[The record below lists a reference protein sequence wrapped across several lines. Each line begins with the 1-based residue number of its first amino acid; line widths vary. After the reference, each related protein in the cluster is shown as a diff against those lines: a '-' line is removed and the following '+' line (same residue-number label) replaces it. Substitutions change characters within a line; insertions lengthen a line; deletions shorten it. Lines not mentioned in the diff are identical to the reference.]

1 MSDNPPI
8 LTGKRKRAAV
18 SYAEPDDVFEPQSD
32 DEQVELLVPANMSD
46 SDDGDTFG
54 VRRKVRPLHQCL

>member
-1 MSDNPPI
+1 MSDKSLI

-18 SYAEPDDVFEPQSD
+18 SYAEPDDDFESQSD
-32 DEQVELLVPANMSD
+32 DEQVELLVPDDVSD

-54 VRRKVRPLHQCL
+54 VQPKVRSLHQYL